1 MQKVIKTNLIYFLL
15 LSTLVLPCVLA
26 NDEYDDDGSDIIDIL
41 EFLNLCV
48 YLYRIGEVIGFF
60 NTFIAGLVV
69 IGFIVLLAY
78 MAPEPLNAPPVRR
91 RAPRSNIHTAGVLL
105 ATAENLNYLS
115 R

>member
-26 NDEYDDDGSDIIDIL
+26 NDEDDDDGPDIIDIL
-41 EFLNLCV
+41 EFLNFCMYV
-48 YLYRIGEVIGFF
+48 YRIGEVIGFF

-69 IGFIVLLAY
+69 IGFFILLVY
-78 MAPEPLNAPPVRR
+78 MTPEPLNAPPVRR